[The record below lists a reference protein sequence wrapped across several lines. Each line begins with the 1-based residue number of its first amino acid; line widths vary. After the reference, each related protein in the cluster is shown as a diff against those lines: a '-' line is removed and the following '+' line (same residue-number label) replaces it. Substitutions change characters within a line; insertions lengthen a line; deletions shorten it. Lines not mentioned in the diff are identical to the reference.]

1 MQKIVSWLLVMW
13 ALCATITFANEA
25 MPVAVDKNGV
35 AVRGYDPV
43 AYFVEKRAVK
53 GKEKFAVQTEDGA
66 IYHFSSLENRAI
78 FIAEPGRYTPQFGGF
93 CALGAAQG
101 NLVRSDP
108 NAFRV
113 VDGKL
118 YLISNAK
125 NANKWSK
132 DAAGYISKANEN
144 VTPTPQK

>member
-1 MQKIVSWLLVMW
+1 MQKIVNVLLVAW
-13 ALCATITFANEA
+13 ALCAAIAFANEA
-25 MPVAVDKNGV
+25 MPVAVDKYGV

-43 AYFVEKRAVK
+43 AYFIEKRAVK
-53 GKEKFAVQTEDGA
+53 GKEKFAVQTDDGA
-66 IYHFSSLENRAI
+66 IYYFSSLENRAI
-78 FIAEPGRYTPQFGGF
+78 FIAEPTRYVPQFGGF

-101 NLVRSDP
+101 TLARSDP

-125 NANKWSK
+125 NATKWSN
-132 DAAGYISKANEN
+132 DAQRLISKANEN
-144 VTPTPQK
+144 IAPASQK

>member
-1 MQKIVSWLLVMW
+1 MRIVVMLML
-13 ALCATITFANEA
+13 AISMGFTTPTFANEA

-43 AYFVEKRAVK
+43 AYFIDKRAVK
-53 GKEKFAVQTEDGA
+53 GQEKFAVQLDDGV

-78 FIAEPGRYTPQFGGF
+78 FIADPTRYLPQFGGF

-101 NLVRSDP
+101 AQVRSDP

-118 YLISNAK
+118 YLISNVK
-125 NANKWSK
+125 NASSWSK
-132 DAAGYISKANEN
+132 DARALISKANEN
-144 VTPTPQK
+144 FAPGKAK